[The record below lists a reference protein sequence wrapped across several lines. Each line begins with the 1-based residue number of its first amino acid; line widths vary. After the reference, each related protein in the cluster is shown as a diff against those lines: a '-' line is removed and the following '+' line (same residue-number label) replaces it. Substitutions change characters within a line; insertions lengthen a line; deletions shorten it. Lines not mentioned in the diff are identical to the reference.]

1 MDLSDKVIII
11 TGAGSGIGAA
21 TARRLAKDHATLAL
35 ADLNPD
41 PVQKIK
47 QEFPDEKIDVY
58 RADVTKFDDLKHVA
72 DQTVSKYGRIDVIY
86 CNAGVM
92 LMSPLTD
99 LKVKEWQA
107 TFNINVMG
115 VMNGIGAVLPT
126 MVKQKSGHVIA
137 TCSVAGHVPGP
148 DSAAYNGSKFA
159 VRAIMD
165 SLRQEQ
171 AKNNI
176 KTTIIS
182 PGSTATNLTTH
193 ISNKR
198 DRKFADEFTKK
209 VNGLRPEQIAR
220 TVEFAIAT
228 GPNMNVSEVIVR
240 PIGQTV

>member
-1 MDLSDKVIII
+1 MDLSDKIIII

-35 ADLNPD
+35 ADLNPK

-58 RADVTKFDDLKHVA
+58 RADVTKFDDLKNVA
-72 DQTVSKYGRIDVIY
+72 DQTVAKYGRIDVIY

-171 AKNNI
+171 AQNNI

-193 ISNKR
+193 ISNEQ

-209 VNGLRPEQIAR
+209 VNGLRPEQIAK

-228 GPNMNVSEVIVR
+228 EPNMSVSEVIVR
-240 PIGQTV
+240 PTGQTV